1 MCTCDVTKVRDR
13 VKTISSARSRYGDQ
27 IYCEHYSNCLFAQ
40 RRRFSANLSKDGQLA
55 LDRDAT
61 TGTAPPLVC
70 TQPWRHSPHWD
81 TISPCHERGVLQ
93 SIVNTSNNIIFVQAG
108 RFIFFN
114 NTALGILEL
123 KHGILHFYLFQCQD
137 GFNLSF
143 QLLIGFPKE
152 LDFFLS

>member
-1 MCTCDVTKVRDR
+1 M
-13 VKTISSARSRYGDQ
+13 
-27 IYCEHYSNCLFAQ
+27 
-40 RRRFSANLSKDGQLA
+40 LA
-55 LDRDAT
+55 LDTVTRFIANIT
-61 TGTAPPLVC
+61 VIVCLLSGGGFLPIYLKTVNWHWTETRPLQTTAPSLAC

-81 TISPCHERGVLQ
+81 TISPCHEKGVLQ

-108 RFIFFN
+108 RFIFFH

-143 QLLIGFPKE
+143 QLLIGFSKE